1 MNSREEVKIMEV
13 KSIDLP
19 IDGSR
24 LGTSATGNVSSVYK
38 YQDES
43 ERKAGTARVQDLS
56 EDGRFLWTVEATLVI
71 EQYGTKTTQVI
82 QVRIPAKVEPVVP
95 IGPVQFSMLTASVRL
110 TKGQVYWGAEGIEP
124 MATKPLRTSD
134 HATP

>member
-56 EDGRFLWTVEATLVI
+56 EDGRFLRMTAFMGCSSVTGFLAPHEYV
-71 EQYGTKTTQVI
+71 GHTQSRESTI
-82 QVRIPAKVEPVVP
+82 
-95 IGPVQFSMLTASVRL
+95 
-110 TKGQVYWGAEGIEP
+110 
-124 MATKPLRTSD
+124 
-134 HATP
+134 